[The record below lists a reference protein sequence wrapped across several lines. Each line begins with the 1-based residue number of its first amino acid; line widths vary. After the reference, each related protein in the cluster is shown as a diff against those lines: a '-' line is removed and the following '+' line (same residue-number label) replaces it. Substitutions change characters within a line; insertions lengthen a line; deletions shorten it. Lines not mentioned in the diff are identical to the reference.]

1 MILPKRIKTEG
12 KGKSMRRVHC
22 GVLAVAAGLVAAG
35 SIASSAVAGAI
46 VIDDFNSVGN
56 PNPWPVTLNTAG
68 NIFVQETG
76 LTAIGGTRDTYLEA
90 TSVGVPGLD
99 NVQVSVVAA
108 GGLFDYNSTADTNGY
123 VFMSYNAG
131 GAGLNTDFSSQLGI
145 WIHFT
150 HFDHA
155 GDLPLP
161 ITIHLFDGAEMAMQ
175 TISLTGPGAQSVFF
189 SFAAFGNIGALN
201 LSSIQAIDIELDPA
215 TGADFRISQIITEV
229 PAPGALAL
237 FGLAAFGARRR
248 RN

>member
-1 MILPKRIKTEG
+1 MILQQQIEKEG
-12 KGKSMRRVHC
+12 KGTSMRRIHC
-22 GVLAVAAGLVAAG
+22 GVLAVAAGLIAAG
-35 SIASSAVAGAI
+35 SVASSAVAGAI
-46 VIDDFNSVGN
+46 VIDDFSSVGN
-56 PNPWPVTLNTAG
+56 PNPWPVTLNAAG
-68 NIFVQETG
+68 NVFVQETG
-76 LTAIGGTRDTYLEA
+76 LTALGGTRDTYLEA
-90 TSVGVPGLD
+90 TAVGIPGLD

-108 GGLFDYNSTADTNGY
+108 AGLFDYNSTADTNGY
-123 VFMSYNAG
+123 LFMSYNAG
-131 GAGLNTDFSSQLGI
+131 GAGLNTDFSGQLGI

-150 HFDHA
+150 QFDHA

-161 ITIHLFDGAEMAMQ
+161 VTIHLFDGAEMAML
-175 TISLTGPGAQSVFF
+175 TLSLNAPGAQSLFF

-201 LSSIQAIDIELDPA
+201 MSSIQAIDIEMDPA